1 MASQIVV
8 PDLGESVLEATIAR
22 WLKQEGDRVS
32 AGEPVLVLET
42 DKVDLEVSADRD
54 GVLARIERK
63 EGEDVRVGD
72 VLGIV
77 EAADG
82 ATETQ
87 PAAQAQAAPAEAREA
102 ARSEVAPPDESPQE
116 EKVTPVARRLAEEHQ
131 IDLKRVSPKTPGG
144 RITKE
149 DVERYLQSQT
159 PAAKPT
165 AAPAPPPAPA
175 PAPAPR
181 VEAPATSDGAKREER
196 IRMSRR
202 RRTIAERLVEAQRTA
217 AMLTTFNEIDMTN
230 VMELRQR
237 RKESFQQRYG
247 VSLGLSSFFVKAAIG
262 ALKAFPRLNA
272 EIQGDEIVLKHYY
285 DIGVA
290 IGASE
295 GLVVPVLR
303 DADRMSFAEIER
315 QIKDFARQAEDNTLS
330 LEALRGGT
338 FTITNGGVFGSLLST
353 PILNPPQVGILGLH
367 KIEQRPVALNGEVV
381 IRPMMYV
388 ALSYDHRIVDGREA
402 VQFLVRVKELVEDP
416 EALLIEG

>member
-159 PAAKPT
+159 PA
-165 AAPAPPPAPA
+165 
-175 PAPAPR
+175 
-181 VEAPATSDGAKREER
+181 
-196 IRMSRR
+196 
-202 RRTIAERLVEAQRTA
+202 
-217 AMLTTFNEIDMTN
+217 
-230 VMELRQR
+230 
-237 RKESFQQRYG
+237 
-247 VSLGLSSFFVKAAIG
+247 
-262 ALKAFPRLNA
+262 
-272 EIQGDEIVLKHYY
+272 
-285 DIGVA
+285 
-290 IGASE
+290 
-295 GLVVPVLR
+295 
-303 DADRMSFAEIER
+303 
-315 QIKDFARQAEDNTLS
+315 
-330 LEALRGGT
+330 
-338 FTITNGGVFGSLLST
+338 
-353 PILNPPQVGILGLH
+353 
-367 KIEQRPVALNGEVV
+367 
-381 IRPMMYV
+381 
-388 ALSYDHRIVDGREA
+388 
-402 VQFLVRVKELVEDP
+402 
-416 EALLIEG
+416 